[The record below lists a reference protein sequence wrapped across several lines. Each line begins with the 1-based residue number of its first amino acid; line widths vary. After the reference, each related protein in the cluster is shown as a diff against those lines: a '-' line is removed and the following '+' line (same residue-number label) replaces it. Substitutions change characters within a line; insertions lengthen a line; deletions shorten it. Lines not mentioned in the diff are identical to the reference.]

1 MLWIVIIILA
11 IMAFVLIFMR
21 AYPEFGGRPTKADRE
36 DYAKRAEEYFDG
48 KHFSYPSEWELEGVS
63 ADNRVS
69 KKATTP
75 TSELPIMTPDFAK
88 GSEGDVVIT
97 WLGHS
102 SSLIQ
107 MSGKN
112 ILVDPVF
119 SKRSS
124 PVQWAGPQRFTVPSV
139 TVDDLPDIDAV
150 LITHDHYDHLDMA
163 TIKALESKTAH
174 YIVPLGIDKHIQRW
188 IDDDSKVTD
197 IAWWESFSLDG
208 LEIHCT
214 PSNHRSGRALD
225 NQQTTLFCSWVLKD
239 KYHQILESSDTG
251 YGAHF
256 EEIHKHFG
264 DFDLF
269 MPDCGQ
275 YNINWHYW
283 HMFPEESAL
292 AAETLHAKSV
302 MPIHWG
308 AFVLSDHGWDDS
320 PERLTDACEKKN
332 IEVITPKLCETMTLN
347 NSEDFHERWWK
358 EYD

>member
-48 KHFSYPSEWELEGVS
+48 KHFSYPSECELEGVS

-174 YIVPLGIDKHIQRW
+174 YIVPLGIDKHIKR
-188 IDDDSKVTD
+188 
-197 IAWWESFSLDG
+197 
-208 LEIHCT
+208 
-214 PSNHRSGRALD
+214 
-225 NQQTTLFCSWVLKD
+225 
-239 KYHQILESSDTG
+239 
-251 YGAHF
+251 
-256 EEIHKHFG
+256 
-264 DFDLF
+264 
-269 MPDCGQ
+269 
-275 YNINWHYW
+275 
-283 HMFPEESAL
+283 
-292 AAETLHAKSV
+292 
-302 MPIHWG
+302 
-308 AFVLSDHGWDDS
+308 
-320 PERLTDACEKKN
+320 
-332 IEVITPKLCETMTLN
+332 
-347 NSEDFHERWWK
+347 
-358 EYD
+358 